1 VEPAKKDFSQI
12 SLGNQKRNFLTVLLP
27 GNTVAPRKF
36 ARVFSGLCDQ
46 ETIEWE

>member
-1 VEPAKKDFSQI
+1 VEPVKKIFSQI

-27 GNTVAPRKF
+27 ENTVAPKKC
-36 ARVFSGLCDQ
+36 ARVFSGLYDQ